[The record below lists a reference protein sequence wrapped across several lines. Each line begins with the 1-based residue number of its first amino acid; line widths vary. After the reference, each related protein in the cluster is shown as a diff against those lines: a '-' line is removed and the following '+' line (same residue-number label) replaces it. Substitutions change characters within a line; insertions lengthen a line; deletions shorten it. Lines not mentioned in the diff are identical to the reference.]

1 MKRRE
6 LAQER
11 RTLGTTAGGSTYMVT
26 LPKGW
31 VEDLK
36 LEKGEVLRL
45 VQVDAGIYLCPAR
58 EREQPEARTLL
69 KVEEELQGD
78 ALARALI
85 SLYVAGFDV
94 IEVRGNIATEQREV
108 VRHTAQRLIG
118 AEILQETADFF
129 LIHTLRDPQVLSVP
143 QLLRYI
149 RENVEGMLKDAPEAL
164 LERDLEKARGVI
176 QRDERVDRF
185 FLVLSRQL
193 YAALQDPLAEVER
206 DISRA
211 DFFNTH
217 TVARQLERVADHAV
231 KIAHAAQAL
240 IEEGRS
246 LPSELAAGLAE
257 AKDASQQLLVQ
268 VIRAFVDLDGE
279 EAHRALAVLP
289 QIERLVEE
297 VDRRLQALD
306 DSHLAYHLG
315 IAVDSIGRVK
325 DYAANIA
332 EVALNAEALRR

>member
-1 MKRRE
+1 MKGQE

-11 RTLGTTAGGSTYMVT
+11 RTLGTTAGGGTYMIT

-31 VEDLK
+31 VEELK
-36 LEKGEVLRL
+36 LRKGEVLTL
-45 VQVDAGIYLCPAR
+45 VRVDSGIYLCPAR
-58 EREQPEARTLL
+58 EGERPAARTQLQ
-69 KVEEELQGD
+69 VEEGLQGE

-85 SLYVAGFDV
+85 SRYIAGFDI
-94 IEVRGNIATEQREV
+94 IEVAGKISAEQREA
-108 VRHTAQRLIG
+108 VRHTARRLIG

-143 QLLRYI
+143 QLLAYI
-149 RENVEGMLKDAPEAL
+149 YENAESMLKDAPDAL
-164 LERDLEKARGVI
+164 LEGDLEKARGVI

-193 YAALQDPLAEVER
+193 YAALRDPLAEVER
-206 DISRA
+206 GISRS
-211 DFFNTH
+211 DFFNIH

-231 KIAHAAQAL
+231 KIAQAAQAL
-240 IEEGRS
+240 IEEQRS
-246 LPSELAAGLAE
+246 LLGELADALAE
-257 AKDASQQLLVQ
+257 AKEASQQLIAQ
-268 VIRAFVDLDGE
+268 AMRAFVDLNEE

-289 QIERLVEE
+289 RVERLVEE
-297 VDRRLQALD
+297 VDRQLQALD
-306 DSHLAYHLG
+306 DPHLAYHLG

-332 EVALNAEALRR
+332 EVALNAEALLQ